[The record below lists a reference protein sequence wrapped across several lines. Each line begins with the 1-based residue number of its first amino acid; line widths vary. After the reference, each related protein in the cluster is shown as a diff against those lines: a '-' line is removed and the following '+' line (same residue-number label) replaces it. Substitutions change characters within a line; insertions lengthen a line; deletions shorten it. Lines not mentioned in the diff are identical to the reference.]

1 MFQVLNNRIA
11 IEPLGSLAVETT
23 GKEKGFVIAKQKSTL
38 ASSRVV
44 FAPVSAPSIKEGD
57 RVYFRADETGQY
69 LRHVYN
75 VIVGD
80 KEVSFV
86 LMPIDQLQLVDRA

>member
-1 MFQVLNNRIA
+1 
-11 IEPLGSLAVETT
+11 
-23 GKEKGFVIAKQKSTL
+23 
-38 ASSRVV
+38 
-44 FAPVSAPSIKEGD
+44 
-57 RVYFRADETGQY
+57 VYFRADETGQY